1 MADNKKEMTEMGPIQ
16 RIGDYLEACIHRIF
30 TDEADYFLQS
40 GKISRDERILL
51 SSAIGQAL
59 DKFHEVAG
67 DDLLSRPLMGI
78 SGPPALAEVGYRIA
92 RSAKR
97 AVEQVRWLLES
108 KIDFDESAWN
118 GAASQWDTPAAYC
131 SDCLIDLNGSG
142 EKTKDKCHLP
152 YRKPGSNKI
161 NKNALRAIGGG
172 ARGISALKG
181 VPAEEKGKAAR
192 WVIRYWKAAFDRPA
206 PDSIYRLAGQK
217 PPTSGE
223 KSSTLFFKDKD
234 GGWRVVL
241 LYSNKYE
248 DRDNDILTEE
258 AHKEFSEWVNT
269 SGFKPQITLFHM
281 PSLSNAFWSKVYKA
295 YGDNA
300 EKLNHVVRRIYK
312 DTGWAIGEAERVVYM
327 NGFAV
332 MVGKVYED
340 KYPVA
345 EKLATMKELG
355 NSHLFLTTDFSSNGD
370 AGMIVNK
377 YRSFEGTILPRQR
390 AANMLT
396 LPIFK
401 ENDMAVNMKLT
412 DSDKQWL
419 GEVLG
424 EDDRDAMLKGTASLE
439 KELDTMLSFK
449 AAAEDPEGD
458 KPAEEA
464 AAEEEEAPAE
474 EDAAEETAAPA
485 EEPAGEAAPEDVT
498 KAVTESVMK
507 ALNVEGLQ
515 AVLKQLADGQAE
527 LQKQIEALK
536 SLQGEVAEIKK
547 SEDEKVAE
555 KLSPVNWMTPVFHQP
570 SQAED
575 NQLSDKKAAK
585 VVKEAAPK
593 LKDAAERGDPDNPL
607 NIGLWN
613 ALGPQLQQ
621 HS

>member
-1 MADNKKEMTEMGPIQ
+1 MTEKEMTEMGPIQ

-67 DDLLSRPLMGI
+67 EDLLSRPLMGMG
-78 SGPPALAEVGYRIA
+78 GPPALAEVGYRIA
-92 RSAKR
+92 KSAKR

-108 KIDFDESAWN
+108 KVAFDDSAWS
-118 GAASQWDTPAAYC
+118 GAASQWDTPEAYC
-131 SDCLIDLNGSG
+131 SDCLIDLNDGG
-142 EKTKDKCHLP
+142 KKTKDKCHLP
-152 YRKPGSNKI
+152 YRKPGSKNI
-161 NKNALRAIGGG
+161 NKNALRAIGSG

-181 VPAEEKGKAAR
+181 VPAEEKAKAAR

-206 PDSIYRLAGQK
+206 PDSMYRLAGQK

-258 AHKEFSEWVNT
+258 AHKEFAEWVNT

-281 PSLSNAFWSKVYKA
+281 PSLSNAFWAKVYKA

-300 EKLNHVVRRIYK
+300 EKLNQVVRRIYK

-345 EKLATMKELG
+345 EKLSTMKELG

-377 YRSFEGTILPRQR
+377 YRSFEGTILPRKR

-401 ENDMAVNMKLT
+401 ENDMGVKTKLT
-412 DSDKQWL
+412 DADKQWL

-424 EDDRDAMLKGTASLE
+424 DTDRDAMIKSTAELE
-439 KELDTMLSFK
+439 QELDTMLSFK
-449 AAAEDPEGD
+449 AATEDPEGD
-458 KPAEEA
+458 KPAEEGA
-464 AAEEEEAPAE
+464 AAAEEAPAE
-474 EDAAEETAAPA
+474 EAPAEETAAPA
-485 EEPAGEAAPEDVT
+485 EEPAGGTDPEDVT
-498 KAVTESVMK
+498 KAITEKVM
-507 ALNVEGLQ
+507 AAMNVEGLQ
-515 AVLKQLADGQAE
+515 TVLKQLADGQEE
-527 LQKQIEALK
+527 LRKQIEALK

-547 SEDEKVAE
+547 SEDERIAE
-555 KLSPVNWMTPVFHQP
+555 KLTPVNWMTPIFHQP
-570 SQAED
+570 SQADD
-575 NQLSDKKAAK
+575 NQVPAGKAAK
-585 VVKEAAPK
+585 IVKEGAPK
-593 LKDAAERGDPDNPL
+593 LKDAAERGDPNNPL

-613 ALGPQLQQ
+613 TLGSQLQQ
-621 HS
+621 TS

>member
-1 MADNKKEMTEMGPIQ
+1 MTEKEMTEMGPIQ

-67 DDLLSRPLMGI
+67 EDLLSRPLMHMGAP
-78 SGPPALAEVGYRIA
+78 SMAEVGYRIA
-92 RSAKR
+92 KSVQR
-97 AVEQVRWLLES
+97 AVEQVRWFTGS
-108 KIDFDESAWN
+108 KVDFDDSAWN

-131 SDCLIDLNGSG
+131 ADCLIDLNGSG

-152 YRKPGSNKI
+152 YRKPGSTKI
-161 NKNALRAIGGG
+161 NKNALRVIGGG

-181 VPAEEKGKAAR
+181 VPAEEKSKAAR
-192 WVIRYWKAAFDRPA
+192 WVIRHWKMAFDRPA
-206 PDSIYRLAGQK
+206 PDSMYHMAGQK
-217 PPTSGE
+217 PPMAGE

-258 AHKEFSEWVNT
+258 AHKEFAEWVNA
-269 SGFKPQITLFHM
+269 SGFKPQITLFHL

-295 YGDNA
+295 YGDDA
-300 EKLNHVVRRIYK
+300 EKLNGVVRRIYK

-345 EKLATMKELG
+345 EKLSTMKELG

-377 YRSFEGTILPRQR
+377 YRSFEGTILPRKR
-390 AANMLT
+390 AANLLT

-401 ENDMAVNMKLT
+401 ENDMGVKTKLT
-412 DSDKQWL
+412 DADKQWL

-424 EDDRDAMLKGTASLE
+424 DATRDEMLQGTAALE
-439 KELDTMLSFK
+439 KDLDTLLSFK
-449 AAAEDPEGD
+449 SATEDPEKTEGEAEAPAGD
-458 KPAEEA
+458 APA
-464 AAEEEEAPAE
+464 AAEETPAPEA
-474 EDAAEETAAPA
+474 DAPAPA
-485 EEPAGEAAPEDVT
+485 EEPATAPVSEDVT
-498 KAVTESVMK
+498 KAVTEQVMK
-507 ALNVEGLQ
+507 TLNVEGLQ
-515 AVLKQLADGQAE
+515 TVLKQLADGQVE

-536 SLQGEVAEIKK
+536 GLQGEVAEIKK
-547 SEDEKVAE
+547 SEDERIAE
-555 KLSPVNWMTPVFHQP
+555 KLSPVNWMTPSFHQP
-570 SQAED
+570 SQSED
-575 NQLSDKKAAK
+575 TQVPAGKAAK
-585 VVKEAAPK
+585 IKEGAPK
-593 LKDAAERGDPDNPL
+593 LKDAAERGDPENPL
-607 NIGLWN
+607 NIGLWGAIGPMFQQN
-613 ALGPQLQQ
+613 A
-621 HS
+621 